1 MEGTANAGVLS
12 WEYALLIWGT
22 AKGQCDWNV
31 SGGLMMEGKLV
42 GAEVREATG
51 HGETP
56 LLTVF
61 GSRYCSQAF
70 SCRLG
75 EGSPGGSQTALFQV
89 T

>member
-42 GAEVREATG
+42 GAEV
-51 HGETP
+51 
-56 LLTVF
+56 LL
-61 GSRYCSQAF
+61 
-70 SCRLG
+70 
-75 EGSPGGSQTALFQV
+75 
-89 T
+89 

>member
-1 MEGTANAGVLS
+1 MHFIFEGQFSGVILGAFTGVEGTRTKG
-12 WEYALLIWGT
+12 LLT
-22 AKGQCDWNV
+22 
-31 SGGLMMEGKLV
+31 KLV

>member
-42 GAEVREATG
+42 GAEVCFGLQFQKITG
-51 HGETP
+51 CPVE
-56 LLTVF
+56 
-61 GSRYCSQAF
+61 RAC
-70 SCRLG
+70 CRLTQ
-75 EGSPGGSQTALFQV
+75 EGATSV
-89 T
+89 H